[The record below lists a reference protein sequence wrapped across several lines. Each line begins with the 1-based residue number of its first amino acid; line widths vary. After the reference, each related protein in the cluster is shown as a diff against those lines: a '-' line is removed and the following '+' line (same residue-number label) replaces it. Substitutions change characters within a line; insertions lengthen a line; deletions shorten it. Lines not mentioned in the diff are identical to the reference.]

1 MLTRQLFLHLNDFL
15 GEPLTRKQL
24 AQLITLSEGA
34 IGVREHGGQPILP
47 KIKLSERTVRYRRS
61 DLERLLAPN
70 AEG

>member
-1 MLTRQLFLHLNDFL
+1 METALPSTLLSRHL
-15 GEPLTRKQL
+15 GELLTRKQL
-24 AQLITLSEGA
+24 AQAINLSEGA
-34 IGVREHGGQPILP
+34 IRVREHRGQPILP